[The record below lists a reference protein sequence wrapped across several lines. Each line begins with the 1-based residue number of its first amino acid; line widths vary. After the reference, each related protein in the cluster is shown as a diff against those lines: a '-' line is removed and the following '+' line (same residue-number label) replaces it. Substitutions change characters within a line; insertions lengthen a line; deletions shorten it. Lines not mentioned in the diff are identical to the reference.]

1 MKTKMP
7 SETEKAEFIDWL
19 RSILRNPENVKP
31 WAEYIIQQHDWS
43 SSRRIEISRQQTRTG
58 NAEIYSF

>member
-1 MKTKMP
+1 MKNEMP

-19 RSILRNPENVKP
+19 RLILRNPENVKP
-31 WAEYIIQQHDWS
+31 WAEYLIQQQDWS
-43 SSRRIEISRQQTRTG
+43 ASRRIEISRQQTRTG